1 MARWRPR
8 SVSCVHRSLPSGCA
22 DAGSRPAPARGRG
35 RRSRPIVGAARA
47 PADTGSVMPRGFD
60 QQLAGMAVAGVGGP
74 ALGANGARGALGG
87 HQPTVGANGPA
98 GPAAPVPDFGG
109 QPERGQRRD
118 PAPAPE
124 PGENSGIGTVGGHLR
139 DRGIQTVPAIQGGQH
154 GVERGLIGQLQARRG
169 EGVQPQP
176 QFVLAGPCLPA
187 GVDDPLPQQQFR
199 ETMPGRSARPP
210 TSPPP
215 PRQRPDPFQGLVV
228 IRGTTGA
235 PTPRRSH
242 RPGPRDH
249 RSRVHI
255 QSNTPTLI
263 LHWGLPILWL
273 YRPVPLS

>member
-1 MARWRPR
+1 MDRLDRRPSPR
-8 SVSCVHRSLPSGCA
+8 SWW
-22 DAGSRPAPARGRG
+22 PA
-35 RRSRPIVGAARA
+35 
-47 PADTGSVMPRGFD
+47 
-60 QQLAGMAVAGVGGP
+60 
-74 ALGANGARGALGG
+74 
-87 HQPTVGANGPA
+87 
-98 GPAAPVPDFGG
+98 
-109 QPERGQRRD
+109 ERGQRRD
-118 PAPAPE
+118 PAQAPQ
-124 PGENSGIGTVGGHLR
+124 PGHYRGVGTVAAICVIAASRRSL
-139 DRGIQTVPAIQGGQH
+139 AIQGGQH

-215 PRQRPDPFQGLVV
+215 PRQRPDPLQGLVV
-228 IRGTTGA
+228 IPGTTGA
-235 PTPRRSH
+235 RTPRRSH

-255 QSNTPTLI
+255 QSNTRTLI

-273 YRPVPLS
+273 YRPGQLPDDNHVHM